1 MFAVLIN
8 LSARKENL
16 HFDVFKLKIQFINF
30 KASLFTSFQFRMETE
45 RNVTEKKQPQN
56 WGRFLNSSLCLPRI
70 TYILYRKWR

>member
-30 KASLFTSFQFRMETE
+30 KASLFTSFHFRMETE
-45 RNVTEKKQPQN
+45 RNVTEKNNHKIGEGLLIHRCVYQE
-56 WGRFLNSSLCLPRI
+56 
-70 TYILYRKWR
+70 